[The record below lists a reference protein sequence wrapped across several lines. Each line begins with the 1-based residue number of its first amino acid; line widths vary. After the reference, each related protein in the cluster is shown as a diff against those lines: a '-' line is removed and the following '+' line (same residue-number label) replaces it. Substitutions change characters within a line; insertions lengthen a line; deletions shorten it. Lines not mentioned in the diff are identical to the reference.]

1 LRRNDHKKKEK
12 VAVVADQ
19 IKGEDIFEEWD
30 DAQLFKLKSK
40 KLAKTM
46 TLIDGKD
53 KMIHLMKYEEDT
65 AIVEIKG
72 VLK

>member
-30 DAQLFKLKSK
+30 DAQLFKLNQ
-40 KLAKTM
+40 
-46 TLIDGKD
+46 IN
-53 KMIHLMKYEEDT
+53 
-65 AIVEIKG
+65 
-72 VLK
+72 